1 MEQKIQFVLNGKRQ
15 STRVDARLLLVDF
28 LRNSMGLTGTK
39 TGCGI
44 GECGACTVLIDGDP
58 VNSCLVMAVSVDGK
72 SVTTVEGLGGA
83 ELSGLQQSFIDAGA
97 VQCGF
102 CTPGMLLAAKALL
115 DKNSSPT
122 KEEIRKAI
130 SGNLCRCTGYEK
142 IVRAVEDAARSQ
154 GDGTKR

>member
-1 MEQKIQFVLNGKRQ
+1 MKRKINFVLNGK
-15 STRVDARLLLVDF
+15 TRSAIVDTREILVDL
-28 LRNSMGLTGTK
+28 LRNRLHLTGTK

-72 SVTTVEGLGGA
+72 NLTTVEGLGGE

-115 DKNSSPT
+115 DKNSAPT
-122 KEEIRKAI
+122 VEEIRKAI

-142 IVRAVEDAARSQ
+142 IVRAVEDAARSY
-154 GDGTKR
+154 GDRTVR